1 MKNERQE
8 KILDLISRYEIETQ
22 DEMIEKLRNDGYNV
36 TQATISRDM
45 RELKLTKVLTSRG
58 SYKYTVNYTRNPSTN
73 VKFNNAVVDSIV
85 SVDYAGNNIVLKT
98 YPGLAQA
105 VGSSVDALNISSILG
120 CVAGDDTVIIVTKD
134 IDASKDISEK
144 LRELMKTF

>member
-1 MKNERQE
+1 MKKDRLDKVIEIITNNEV
-8 KILDLISRYEIETQ
+8 ETQ
-22 DEMIEKLRNDGYNV
+22 DALIAHLSAAGYNV

-58 SYKYTVNYTRNPSTN
+58 TYKYTVNNSRHHANN

-98 YPGLAQA
+98 YPGMAQA
-105 VGSSVDALNISSILG
+105 VASSVDALNVDDILG
-120 CVAGDDTVIIVTKD
+120 CVGGDDTIIIVTRD
-134 IDASKDISEK
+134 EESSAEISEK
-144 LRELMKTF
+144 IKELIKTF

>member
-1 MKNERQE
+1 MKNKRQE
-8 KILDLISRYEIETQ
+8 KILELIAKYEIETH
-22 DEMIEKLRNDGYNV
+22 DDMISRLRDDGYNV

-58 SYKYTVNYTRNPSTN
+58 TYKYTVNNSRHRANN

-98 YPGLAQA
+98 YPGMAQA
-105 VGSSVDALNISSILG
+105 VASSVDALSVESILG
-120 CVAGDDTVIIVTKD
+120 CVGGDDTIIIVTRD
-134 IDASKDISEK
+134 EESSAEISEK
-144 LRELMKTF
+144 IKELIKAF